1 MKVTM
6 NHVAVIAD
14 DARALADFYS
24 NVIGLPVAMDSAAQQ
39 GGANISHRLKLGDHE
54 LHIVPN
60 DEELARQLGGSIDQA
75 RPHFAYTVENAEQR
89 DELIQRLSDADV
101 KWVDWSP
108 NGVPDKNQVFFLD
121 PGNNLIKIQVAE

>member
-24 NVIGLPVAMDSAAQQ
+24 NVIGLPPAMDPAIQQ
-39 GGANISHRLKLGDHE
+39 GDAKTPHRLKLGDHE
-54 LHIVPN
+54 LHVVPN
-60 DEELARQLGGSIDQA
+60 DEDLAKQLGGSIDKA
-75 RPHFAYTVENAEQR
+75 RPHFAYTVETVEQR

-108 NGVPDKNQVFFLD
+108 SGVPDKNQVFFLD
-121 PGNNLIKIQVAE
+121 PGNNLIKVQVAE